1 MDLNTDGNTLTSIL
15 DVTRRDQPFACFRL
29 KMVTAL
35 VDILNPNGHLKMR
48 MLKTVKLC
56 CLTYQSAVT
65 FLPSK
70 QDGGIYDAALIPALA
85 LRQAVTLSF
94 AHCMNHLMVK
104 EIACHGQM
112 NPAMKS
118 LKMLMASICS
128 QTREMEHSKL
138 LNWKYGQ

>member
-1 MDLNTDGNTLTSIL
+1 MDGNTLTSIL

-56 CLTYQSAVT
+56 CLTYQGAVT

-70 QDGGIYDAALIPALA
+70 QDAGIYDAALFLALA
-85 LRQAVTLSF
+85 LRQAVTMSF

-104 EIACHGQM
+104 ESACHGQM

-118 LKMLMASICS
+118 LKMLMASIC
-128 QTREMEHSKL
+128 
-138 LNWKYGQ
+138 